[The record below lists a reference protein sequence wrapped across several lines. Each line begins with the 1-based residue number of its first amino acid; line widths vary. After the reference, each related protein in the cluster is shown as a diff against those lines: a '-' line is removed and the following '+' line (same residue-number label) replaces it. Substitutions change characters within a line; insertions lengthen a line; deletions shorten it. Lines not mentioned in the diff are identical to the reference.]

1 MLNDCCYSH
10 ACLSDL
16 RYHYVLYGDDRLD
29 GGGAGLR
36 CGSADAVD
44 LRDLASGLQGCRSR
58 SLVVAR

>member
-10 ACLSDL
+10 ACFSDW
-16 RYHYVLYGDDRLD
+16 RYHYVFYGDDWLD
-29 GGGAGLR
+29 GEGAGLR
-36 CGSADAVD
+36 CRSADAAD